1 MKIEVIILGQFN
13 DNLYNALIKFYR
25 YITDENGNA
34 SYEVVTQIG
43 TAISGDFVVGKT
55 YIAELQEQAQRENS

>member
-1 MKIEVIILGQFN
+1 MKVEVIILGQFN
-13 DNLYNALIKFYR
+13 DNLYNVLIKFYR
-25 YITDENGNA
+25 YTTDENGNV

-55 YIAELQEQAQRENS
+55 YVAELQEQT